1 MTGSFVT
8 PAEGMI
14 TTRCADG
21 LTSLAQLAPL
31 CQLLSAMPC
40 HIAMPKTG
48 THWENSEVSPVTR
61 FVAVAVIESP
71 SATSEG
77 EKVTSMATLPAASV
91 TKSDELIKLAPSPE
105 PDASQSPLKNSTRK
119 GVLAVELSVPV
130 MCVAPPETVAKVRA
144 GKFWRLF
151 P

>member
-8 PAEGMI
+8 PADGMI

-21 LTSLAQLAPL
+21 LTSLAQFAPL

-40 HIAMPKTG
+40 HLAMPKTG
-48 THWENSEVSPVTR
+48 THCENSEVSPVER

-77 EKVTSMATLPAASV
+77 EKVTSMFTPPAASV
-91 TKSDELIKLAPSPE
+91 AKSDELIKLWPSPK
-105 PDASQSPLKNSTRK
+105 PDVSQSPPKNSTRK
-119 GVLAVELSVPV
+119 
-130 MCVAPPETVAKVRA
+130 
-144 GKFWRLF
+144 F
-151 P
+151 